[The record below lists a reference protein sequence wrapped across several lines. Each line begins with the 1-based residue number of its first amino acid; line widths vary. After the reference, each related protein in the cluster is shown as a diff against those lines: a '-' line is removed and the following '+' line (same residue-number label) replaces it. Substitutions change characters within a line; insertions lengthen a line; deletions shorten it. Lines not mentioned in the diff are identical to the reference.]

1 MPSARV
7 SRPWPDSTVL
17 ASAPPP
23 PPLVCTIQTVESR
36 WSGQP
41 IPGIRQLEQQQFRVN
56 RGEHPVVEPITVIES
71 RLTPLVER
79 FSSSGVEQTQ
89 LKQTTYHWSYEAPL
103 GPLQLNRGTSSSSTR
118 PAGESLV
125 AVSGD
130 LIIDAQNSF
139 KLSQQSRLTQSGGTQ
154 TLISLFETAHGS
166 CHEQR

>member
-1 MPSARV
+1 M
-7 SRPWPDSTVL
+7 L

-41 IPGIRQLEQQQFRVN
+41 IPGIRQLEQQQFQID
-56 RGEHPVVEPITVIES
+56 RGGGKPSIDPATVIESSEPATVIES

-79 FSSSGVEQTQ
+79 FSSSGVEQIERSGM
-89 LKQTTYHWSYEAPL
+89 TYHWSYEAPL
-103 GPLQLNRGTSSSSTR
+103 GPLQFSNNGGSTS
-118 PAGESLV
+118 PARESRV

-130 LIIDAQNSF
+130 LIIDVQNGF

-154 TLISLFETAHGS
+154 TLSSLLETAHGS
-166 CHEQR
+166 CREQR

>member
-1 MPSARV
+1 MPSATA

-41 IPGIRQLEQQQFRVN
+41 IPGIRQLEQQQFRVD
-56 RGEHPVVEPITVIES
+56 RGRKSSIEPATVIES

-79 FSSSGVEQTQ
+79 FSSSGVEQSQ

-103 GPLQLNRGTSSSSTR
+103 GPLQFSSDAATAR
-118 PAGESLV
+118 PASESRV

-130 LIIDAQNSF
+130 LIIDAQNGF
-139 KLSQQSRLTQSGGTQ
+139 ELSQQSRLTQEGGTQ
-154 TLISLFETAHGS
+154 TLISLMETAQGS
-166 CHEQR
+166 CREQP

>member
-7 SRPWPDSTVL
+7 SRQWPDSTVL

-41 IPGIRQLEQQQFRVN
+41 IPDIRQLEQQQFRVN
-56 RGEHPVVEPITVIES
+56 RGDNPGIEPVTVIES

-79 FSSSGVEQTQ
+79 FSSSGVEQSH
-89 LKQTTYHWSYEAPL
+89 LKQATYHWSYEAAL
-103 GPLQLNRGTSSSSTR
+103 GALQFNGDGASTR
-118 PAGESLV
+118 PASESRV

-130 LIIDAQNSF
+130 LIIDEQNGFS
-139 KLSQQSRLTQSGGTQ
+139 LSQQSRLTQDGGTQ
-154 TLISLFETAHGS
+154 TLVSLLETAHGS